1 MNKEELQDII
11 DDTRI
16 ESRKQAERDLFLG
29 MFRFFGGGSCYEVI
43 DDDGI
48 RKTAVN
54 VARQEVLDE
63 DPDGNKERFEVTI
76 DWRLFG
82 RWFGEEK

>member
-1 MNKEELQDII
+1 MNREELQDII

-16 ESRKQAERDLFLG
+16 ESRKQAERDLFLLL
-29 MFRFFGGGSCYEVI
+29 FRFFGGGSCYEVI

-54 VARQEVLDE
+54 VAKQEILDE
-63 DPDGNKERFEVTI
+63 DPDGNKERFEVII
-76 DWRLFG
+76 DWRLFKK
-82 RWFGEEK
+82 WFGEDK